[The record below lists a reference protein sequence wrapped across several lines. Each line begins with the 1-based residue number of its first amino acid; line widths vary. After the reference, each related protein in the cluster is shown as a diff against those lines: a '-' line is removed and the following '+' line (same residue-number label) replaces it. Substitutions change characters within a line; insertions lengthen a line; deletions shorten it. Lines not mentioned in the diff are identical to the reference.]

1 MDLGI
6 KRNKKPSIY
15 ASDKCVLYTLTFRA
29 SACHK
34 AEPAKL
40 QQAIMGINYCR
51 VCFFAT
57 FFVQYSIPVL
67 EIMMLNLPCFEK
79 P

>member
-1 MDLGI
+1 MHPI
-6 KRNKKPSIY
+6 S
-15 ASDKCVLYTLTFRA
+15 VFYTHLL
-29 SACHK
+29 S
-34 AEPAKL
+34 EPVP
-40 QQAIMGINYCR
+40 AIRQSQPNYNSPMGINYCR